1 MSASRPSDASQN
13 DGDPYD
19 RDPYYRDFA
28 HAYDEHSRG
37 VGGDVE
43 FYVGLAREAGRV
55 VELGVGTGRIAIP
68 TAEAAIPVLGFD
80 RERSMLAIARE
91 KAEEAG
97 VSELVTLREGDMR
110 SFTLHEPVPLVT
122 IPFRTFLHNL
132 TTDDQLATLEAC
144 RRALVPGGRFA
155 LNVFNPNLPLIARW
169 MERSGAHWEPF
180 RGWDGFEAH
189 QEYVPT
195 EQVMTTSLRVRDE
208 AGKWRRTSFRLRY
221 VHRFEMQHLLERAG
235 FEVESLHGGF
245 GGELFEEGAT
255 EMVWIARRP

>member
-1 MSASRPSDASQN
+1 MTASRRSQDDA
-13 DGDPYD
+13 DPYD

-43 FYVGLAREAGRV
+43 FYVELAREAGRV

-68 TAEAAIPVLGFD
+68 TAEAGVPVLGFD
-80 RERSMLAIARE
+80 REPSMLAIARE
-91 KAEEAG
+91 KAEDAG
-97 VSELVTLREGDMR
+97 VGSLLTLREGDMR
-110 SFTLHEPVPLVT
+110 SFALDAPVPLVT

-132 TTDDQLATLEAC
+132 TTEDQLATLEAC
-144 RRALVPGGRFA
+144 HRALEPGGRLA

-180 RGWDGFEAH
+180 GGWDGFEAH
-189 QEYVPT
+189 QEYGPA

-208 AGKWRRTSFRLRY
+208 DGKWRRTSFRLRY
-221 VHRFEMQHLLERAG
+221 VHRFEMQHLLERSG
-235 FEVESLHGGF
+235 FEVESLLGGF
-245 GGELFEEGAT
+245 RGEPFDEGAT
-255 EMVWIARRP
+255 EMVWIARRT